1 MLTFKTNI
9 LNGAPFYR
17 GCVIYNKTPSDSRMG
32 AYNGYV
38 NSALR
43 RGNIDNSKGAC
54 VYFSPT
60 ESNIKPFDLLEV
72 AKAMRSVIATINNC
86 ENDRIRSGRR
96 RIVLGDAN
104 APLAL

>member
-9 LNGAPFYR
+9 LNGSLFYR

-32 AYNGYV
+32 AYNGYI
-38 NSALR
+38 NTALR
-43 RGNIDNSKGAC
+43 RSNIDNSKGAC

-60 ESNIKPFDLLEV
+60 ESNLKPFDLLEV
-72 AKAMRSVIATINNC
+72 AKAMRSVISTINNC
-86 ENDRIRSGRR
+86 ENDRVRSSRR

-104 APLAL
+104 APLAF